1 MAELIKMRQA
11 YILNMVRGKSAAYIH
26 NFFTYS
32 TVRSATIKSIRVGI
46 IYRVAQ
52 LAILFYIIG

>member
-1 MAELIKMRQA
+1 MAKDSSSRLRCVTTPKKTAVSE
-11 YILNMVRGKSAAYIH
+11 
-26 NFFTYS
+26 FFTYS
-32 TVRSATIKSIRVGI
+32 TVRSATIKSVRVGI